1 MKKNIAIIGLT
12 GNFKSAVASM
22 LASKLEM
29 MTFDCEAYIAYNY
42 CLTAETLIG
51 KAGINYYKKQVSKA
65 VAETED
71 LNNVV
76 FFSADLTL
84 LSHTDLKKL
93 QQNCYVIFLYAKTN
107 VVLSKYSKIR
117 PMSHFL
123 TEETL
128 DGLNI
133 QSQKRY
139 PKYCDFTLEI
149 NKNSVNSAV
158 ESILQFLSAI
168 N

>member
-1 MKKNIAIIGLT
+1 MKKNIAIIGMT
-12 GNFKSAVASM
+12 GNFKSAVASV

-42 CLTAETLIG
+42 CLSAETLIG
-51 KAGINYYKKQVSKA
+51 KAGVNYYKKQVSKA
-65 VAETED
+65 VSDTED
-71 LNNVV
+71 LHNVI

-84 LSHTDLKKL
+84 LSHADLKKL
-93 QQNCYVIFLYAKTN
+93 QENCYVIFLYADTK

-117 PMSHFL
+117 PMSHSL

-128 DGLNI
+128 DSLNV

-139 PKYCDFTLEI
+139 LPYCDFSLEI
-149 NKNSVNSAV
+149 KKQSVNSAV
-158 ESILQFLSAI
+158 ESILEYLSAC
-168 N
+168 